1 MQPEATPL
9 IYEVECRLDPS
20 IVAAFDAW
28 LPGHVRDVLACDG
41 FTGAEIQVPDVD
53 AGELPVRRTQYR
65 LASREALERYLRE
78 DAPRLRA
85 DALQHFGDKVSY
97 TRRVLVPGDAAE
109 RLSAPPARCQNC
121 NAVVTGKYCVE
132 CGQSA
137 AVHVLSISD
146 VTHDVVHSALHLDS
160 RVWRTLRS
168 LVLKPGELTR
178 EFIAGRRQRYLPP
191 FRLYLIISL
200 AFFALSA
207 LLPDSGLVRG
217 VDSDRDVTAPVTL
230 RLPGDEALP
239 PEAQQVQQALEGV
252 LDDPD
257 TPEAVRQVAAEA
269 SRKLLAIETPSNCA
283 IAVGWPRIDALL
295 ADACEKLRA
304 DGGKRLGEVF
314 LQNAPKLMFLFLPLM
329 AAVAM
334 LFSWRPRR
342 LYAEHLILFLH
353 VHAFVFLWL
362 SVTTILEAL
371 SKIDLPLI
379 GLLAVL
385 TLALTAY
392 LAWYVFRAMRV
403 VYGEGRMRTAVKF
416 IAIGSIY
423 FVLLGLTL
431 VVGVVYSVLSL

>member
-121 NAVVTGKYCVE
+121 DAVVTGKYCVE
-132 CGQSA
+132 CGQST

-207 LLPDSGLVRG
+207 LLIDADLVTVG
-217 VDSDRDVTAPVTL
+217 TL
-230 RLPGDEALP
+230 RDCCLRRSARTRG
-239 PEAQQVQQALEGV
+239 AQI
-252 LDDPD
+252 
-257 TPEAVRQVAAEA
+257 AVRLAEA
-269 SRKLLAIETPSNCA
+269 STPRSGSGQACR
-283 IAVGWPRIDALL
+283 PSRLDAPT
-295 ADACEKLRA
+295 RV
-304 DGGKRLGEVF
+304 GKRAATEVV
-314 LQNAPKLMFLFLPLM
+314 QGKRWERC
-329 AAVAM
+329 
-334 LFSWRPRR
+334 S
-342 LYAEHLILFLH
+342 
-353 VHAFVFLWL
+353 
-362 SVTTILEAL
+362 
-371 SKIDLPLI
+371 
-379 GLLAVL
+379 
-385 TLALTAY
+385 
-392 LAWYVFRAMRV
+392 
-403 VYGEGRMRTAVKF
+403 
-416 IAIGSIY
+416 
-423 FVLLGLTL
+423 
-431 VVGVVYSVLSL
+431 